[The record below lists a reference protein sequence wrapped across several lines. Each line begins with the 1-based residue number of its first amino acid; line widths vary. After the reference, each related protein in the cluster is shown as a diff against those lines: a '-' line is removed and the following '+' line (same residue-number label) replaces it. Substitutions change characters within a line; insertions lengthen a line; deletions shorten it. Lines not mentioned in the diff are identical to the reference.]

1 MNAHA
6 FAAARPVADAQPA
19 VTAPP
24 PPLIRLDAVSK
35 TFQPRGGD
43 PVVALDAVDL
53 AVGTAEILGIIGRSG
68 AGKSTLVRLIN
79 GLERPTSGRIT
90 IADVAISD
98 LAESDARAAR
108 RQIGMVFQ
116 HFNLLASRTAADNI
130 ALPLEIAGLPKA
142 AIAARVEELLGL
154 IGLAGERD
162 RYPSELSGGQKQRV
176 GVARALAN
184 RPKVLLCDEA
194 TSALD
199 PETTQQILA
208 LLARIRDAL
217 GLTIVLITHEM
228 GVVKA
233 IADRVAVLEEG
244 RIVEQGTTFDV
255 FAHPQHATTQ
265 RLVGAVSGAAL
276 PESLRKGLSVVPI
289 KGGKAVFRITFS
301 GPQAGEPV
309 LSRISRVLGTD
320 VNILAGHIEPIGGRP
335 FGTLVIAVPG
345 DVVTSNAVAAAL
357 LRLELSSELLGY
369 VA

>member
-1 MNAHA
+1 
-6 FAAARPVADAQPA
+6 
-19 VTAPP
+19 
-24 PPLIRLDAVSK
+24 
-35 TFQPRGGD
+35 
-43 PVVALDAVDL
+43 
-53 AVGTAEILGIIGRSG
+53 
-68 AGKSTLVRLIN
+68 
-79 GLERPTSGRIT
+79 
-90 IADVAISD
+90 
-98 LAESDARAAR
+98 
-108 RQIGMVFQ
+108 
-116 HFNLLASRTAADNI
+116 
-130 ALPLEIAGLPKA
+130 
-142 AIAARVEELLGL
+142 
-154 IGLAGERD
+154 
-162 RYPSELSGGQKQRV
+162 
-176 GVARALAN
+176 
-184 RPKVLLCDEA
+184 
-194 TSALD
+194 
-199 PETTQQILA
+199 
-208 LLARIRDAL
+208 
-217 GLTIVLITHEM
+217 M